1 MALSVPTPRVMRN
14 ADAYKFVDVLVT
26 SGQTIYPGALCAIV
40 AATGAVSPAATS
52 TTLRFG
58 GVSIGN
64 KGDMQTVVGD
74 GTLTVRLVYSDA
86 EVLVPCASTTV
97 AAKLFT
103 QLFCVDDSSVTDVSS
118 SVGPGIGLMT
128 EVESS
133 GVTCWVLL
141 RGVSPALS
149 S

>member
-1 MALSVPTPRVMRN
+1 MALSVPTPRVIRN
-14 ADAYKFVDVLVT
+14 GDAYKFADVLVAT
-26 SGQTIYPGALCAIV
+26 GVTIYPGALCAIV
-40 AATGAVSPAATS
+40 AASGLLTPAAAS

-64 KGDMQTVVGD
+64 LGDKQTVVGD
-74 GTLTVRLVYSDA
+74 GTLTCRVIISDC
-86 EVLVPCASTTV
+86 EILVPCAATTV

-103 QLFCVDDSSVTDVSS
+103 QLFCLDDASVTDVSS

-133 GVTCWVLL
+133 GVTCWVLV